1 MLRLIYT
8 SYAQNEFTQEALQA
22 LLEKSRKRNT
32 SLNITGVLFY
42 VDDAFIQVLEGPD
55 KMVQWLYETIQND
68 KRHYHCKIIEK
79 QNIDT
84 RFFQDWSMGF
94 CMIDTNKVATLPGF
108 NDFLYKKMQNMDY
121 VELGK
126 GISNLLNIY
135 KDYCENEL

>member
-1 MLRLIYT
+1 
-8 SYAQNEFTQEALQA
+8 
-22 LLEKSRKRNT
+22 
-32 SLNITGVLFY
+32 
-42 VDDAFIQVLEGPD
+42 
-55 KMVQWLYETIQND
+55 
-68 KRHYHCKIIEK
+68 
-79 QNIDT
+79 
-84 RFFQDWSMGF
+84 MGF